1 MGVFKAYDIR
11 GVYNE
16 ELNEELAYRI
26 GRNLPALIGG
36 TRVLVGRDARLSSP
50 SLVHALEEGLLDA
63 GCNVDDVGYSSTP
76 MIYFFTAEFDYDI
89 SIQVTASHN
98 PANYNGFKI
107 SRKGALPVG
116 YDTGL
121 AELEKACQRE
131 CPKPTSAKGTLSQ
144 KDYLPAFLS
153 FLEKFIPDLNGLRI
167 VVDCSDGMGALTAKA
182 LFSKCDATFIAASP
196 DGSFPNHPPN
206 PLEPAGRELIT
217 KTVLEQK
224 ADLGIIFDGDAD
236 RVMFIDEKGEFVRPD
251 LMIAPM
257 AAYFLSKYPNSPILH
272 DIRTS
277 RGVTEA
283 LEEMGAKP
291 YIWKV
296 GHAFAKVKLRE
307 INGPFGGEYAGH
319 YYFRDFHW
327 CDSGELASLIALGE
341 IAKAKKN
348 GQTFSQFIA
357 PINKYANSGEVNFKI
372 EDKDGAIDKVISAL
386 KKEEAPLRELDFD
399 GIRLDYKDWWI
410 SLRKS
415 NTEPYL
421 RLLLEA
427 ASEALLNERLT
438 KVKELLGQN

>member
-11 GVYNE
+11 GVYND

-26 GRNLPALIGG
+26 GRNLPTLIKGK
-36 TRVLVGRDARLSSP
+36 RVLVGRDARLSSP
-50 SLVHALEEGLLDA
+50 SLVQALEEGLLDA
-63 GCNVDDVGYSSTP
+63 GCDVDDVGYSSTP

-121 AELEKACQRE
+121 QELESLCQKD
-131 CPKPTSAKGTLSQ
+131 CPKPTATKGTLSK

-153 FLEKFIPDLNGLRI
+153 FLEKFIPKLDGLRI
-167 VVDCSDGMGALTAKA
+167 VVDCSDGMGALTAKK
-182 LFSKCDATFIAASP
+182 LFSKSNATFIAATP

-206 PLEPAGRELIT
+206 PLEPAGRALIT

-251 LMIAPM
+251 LMIAIM
-257 AAYFLSKYPNSPILH
+257 AQYFLRQYPSSPILH

-277 RGVTEA
+277 RGVTEV

-307 INGPFGGEYAGH
+307 INAPFGGEYAGH

-341 IAKAKKN
+341 IAQAKKN
-348 GQTFSQFIA
+348 GLTFSQLIA
-357 PINKYANSGEVNFKI
+357 PINKYANSGEVNFRI
-372 EDKDGAIDKVISAL
+372 EDKDKAIDKVISAL
-386 KKEEAPLRELDFD
+386 KKEETPLRELDFD
-399 GIRLDYKDWWI
+399 GIRLDYMDWWI

-427 ASEALLNERLT
+427 TNEALLNERLT
-438 KVKELLGQN
+438 KVKELLG